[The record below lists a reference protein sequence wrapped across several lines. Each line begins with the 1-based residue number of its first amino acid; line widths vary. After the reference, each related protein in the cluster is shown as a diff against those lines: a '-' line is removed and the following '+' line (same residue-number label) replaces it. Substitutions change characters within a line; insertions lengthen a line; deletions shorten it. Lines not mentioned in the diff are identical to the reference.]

1 LNETNSLPL
10 ANLKDEAL
18 RLLAAAN
25 QQQITLR
32 LFGGMAVHLRCP
44 STAQPGLKRTY
55 GDLDYVTDWASLSS
69 LEHFF
74 KTAGYQPDRT
84 LNTLYGDRRQL
95 YFDEVNHRQVDIL
108 VETFEMCHT
117 IPLGKRLKADELT
130 LPLSELLLT
139 KAQIVE
145 MNRKD
150 VLDVCATL
158 VDHASGSEDGE
169 LINLPVLQAL
179 CGDDW
184 GLFTT
189 VTENL
194 AMITRMVEKSEI
206 ELQDDIS
213 TILLNR
219 LNEMNQALISCPK
232 SARWKMRSLVGKR
245 MPWYEEVEEV
255 RR

>member
-1 LNETNSLPL
+1 MSETVGIPL
-10 ANLKDEAL
+10 ADLKDEAL
-18 RLLAAAN
+18 RLLTTAG

-44 STAQPGLKRTY
+44 STSEAGLKRPY
-55 GDLDYVTDWASLSS
+55 GDLDFVTDWASLSN

-74 KTAGYQPDRT
+74 KTNGYQPDRT

-95 YFDEVNHRQVDIL
+95 YFDEMHERQVDIL
-108 VETFEMCHT
+108 VDVFEMCHI
-117 IPLGKRLKADELT
+117 IPLGKRLKLDDLT
-130 LPLSELLLT
+130 LPLSELFLT

-150 VLDVCATL
+150 VLDVCAIL
-158 VDHASGSEDGE
+158 IDHSTGSEDGD
-169 LINLPVLQAL
+169 LINLPILQGL

-194 AMITRMVEKSEI
+194 TMIYEIVKNSEI
-206 ELQDDIS
+206 GLPKSINGLLLKRLDD
-213 TILLNR
+213 L
-219 LNEMNQALISCPK
+219 NQALISCKK

-245 MPWYEEVEEV
+245 MAWSEEVEEV

>member
-1 LNETNSLPL
+1 LSETSDLPL
-10 ANLKDEAL
+10 ADLKDEAL
-18 RLLAAAN
+18 RLLAISS

-44 STAQPGLKRTY
+44 STSIEGLKRPY
-55 GDLDYVTDWASLSS
+55 GDLDFITDWASLIN

-74 KTAGYQPDRT
+74 KSNGYLPDRT

-95 YFDEVNHRQVDIL
+95 YFDEINQRQVDIL
-108 VETFEMCHT
+108 VDVFEMCHT
-117 IPLGKRLKADELT
+117 IPLGKRLKLDDLT
-130 LPLSELLLT
+130 LPLSELFLT
-139 KAQIVE
+139 KVQIVE

-150 VLDVCATL
+150 VLDVCAIL
-158 VDHASGSEDGE
+158 VDHSTGIDDGE
-169 LINLPVLQAL
+169 SINLPVLQGL
-179 CGDDW
+179 CGEDW

-194 AMITRMVEKSEI
+194 TMIYEMVKNSEI
-206 ELQDDIS
+206 ELPESINE
-213 TILLNR
+213 ILLKR
-219 LNEMNQALISCPK
+219 LDALNQTLNSCPK

-245 MPWYEEVEEV
+245 MPWFEEVEEV

>member
-1 LNETNSLPL
+1 LSETPNLPL
-10 ANLKDEAL
+10 ANLKEEAI
-18 RLLAAAN
+18 RLLTTAD

-44 STAQPGLKRTY
+44 STTEPGLKRPY
-55 GDLDYVTDWASLSS
+55 GDLDYVTDWASLCN

-74 KTAGYQPDRT
+74 RTAGYQPDRT

-95 YFDEVNHRQVDIL
+95 YFDEINHHQIDIL
-108 VETFEMCHT
+108 VDEFEMCHT
-117 IPLGKRLKADELT
+117 IPLGKRLKLDRLT

-150 VLDVCATL
+150 VLDVCAIL
-158 VDHASGSEDGE
+158 VDHSIGSEDGE
-169 LINLPVLQAL
+169 LINLPILQNL

-194 AMITRMVEKSEI
+194 TMIYQMVLNSDFKLSGS
-206 ELQDDIS
+206 IS
-213 TILLNR
+213 GILLNR
-219 LNEMNQALISCPK
+219 LNELNQALISYPK
-232 SARWKMRSLVGKR
+232 STRWKMRSLIGKR
-245 MPWYEEVEEV
+245 IPWYEEVEEV

>member
-1 LNETNSLPL
+1 MSETNNLPL

-18 RLLAAAN
+18 RLLSTAG

-44 STAQPGLKRTY
+44 ATNLPGLKRSY
-55 GDLDYVTDWASLSS
+55 GDLDYITDWASLSN

-74 KTAGYQPDRT
+74 KIAGYQPDRT

-95 YFDEVNHRQVDIL
+95 YFDEINHRQVDIL
-108 VETFEMCHT
+108 VDTFEMCHT
-117 IPLGKRLKADELT
+117 IPLGKRLKVDEFT

-150 VLDVCATL
+150 VLDMCAML
-158 VDHASGSEDGE
+158 VDHASASEDGE
-169 LINLPVLQAL
+169 LINLPVIQAL
-179 CGDDW
+179 CSDDW

-194 AMITRMVEKSEI
+194 TMVYQMVKNAEI
-206 ELQDDIS
+206 KLSDEIS
-213 TILLNR
+213 FILLTR
-219 LNEMNQALISCPK
+219 LSEMNQALVSCPK
-232 SARWKMRSLVGKR
+232 TAGWKMRALIGKR
-245 MPWYEEVEEV
+245 MSWFEEVEEI

>member
-1 LNETNSLPL
+1 LNETVASPL

-18 RLLAAAN
+18 RLLTTAS

-44 STAQPGLKRTY
+44 STSEAGLKRPY
-55 GDLDYVTDWASLSS
+55 GDLDFVTDWASLSN

-74 KTAGYQPDRT
+74 KTNGYQPDRT

-95 YFDEVNHRQVDIL
+95 YLDEINQRQVDIL
-108 VETFEMCHT
+108 VDVFEMCHI
-117 IPLGKRLKADELT
+117 IPLGKRLKLDELT
-130 LPLSELLLT
+130 LPLSELFLT

-150 VLDVCATL
+150 VLDVCAIL
-158 VDHASGSEDGE
+158 VDHSTGTEDGE
-169 LINLPVLQAL
+169 LINLPILQGL

-189 VTENL
+189 ITENL
-194 AMITRMVEKSEI
+194 TMIYGMVERSEI
-206 ELQDDIS
+206 KLSKTTTAILIKRLDD
-213 TILLNR
+213 LN
-219 LNEMNQALISCPK
+219 NALIACKK

-245 MPWYEEVEEV
+245 LAWSEEVEEV